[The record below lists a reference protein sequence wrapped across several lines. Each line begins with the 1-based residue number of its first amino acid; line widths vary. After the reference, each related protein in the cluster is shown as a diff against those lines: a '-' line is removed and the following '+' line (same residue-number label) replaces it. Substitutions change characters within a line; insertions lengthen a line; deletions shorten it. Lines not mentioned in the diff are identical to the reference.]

1 MSKLRNCSFCNSPIN
16 AENLGIE
23 GLNACICFECL
34 DLYHQLVELQEK
46 EDYEKSINDKIMNPN
61 LSPKVIFDQLN
72 EEVIGQIE
80 AKRVLSVALY
90 LHYLRITND
99 NLRIDKSNILLYG
112 PTGVGKTL
120 LAKTMAK
127 IINVP
132 IAICDATV
140 YTQAGY
146 VGEDVENILLQL
158 IQNADYNVELAE
170 KGIVFIDEF
179 DKIARKSESQS
190 ITRDVSGEGVQNA
203 LLKIIEGNIVNVPPH
218 GGRKHP
224 YQECIQID
232 TSNILFICAG
242 AFDGLVSNDSYSIGF
257 DSKLKD
263 NKQVN
268 VEKFKKYGII
278 PEILGRLPIIAGLKD
293 LTKEELKLILTKP
306 TNSLT
311 KQYQNI
317 FSLCNVE
324 LSFMDEALDDIATKA
339 IKQKSG
345 ARSLRKIMDEKML
358 DTLFELPI
366 IDGTKYILVKKNEI
380 KKIKDKVSKDI
391 LSKENIS
398 KEKILTDSILN
409 A

>member
-1 MSKLRNCSFCNSPIN
+1 MPKAKYCSFCN
-16 AENLGIE
+16 AEIDANNLGIE
-23 GLNACICFECL
+23 GINACICFDCL

-46 EDYEKSINDKIMNPN
+46 ESVELEISKKILNPT
-61 LSPKVIFDQLN
+61 LSPKQIYQKLD
-72 EEVIGQIE
+72 EEVIGQKD
-80 AKRVLSVALY
+80 AKKVLSVALY
-90 LHYLRITND
+90 LHYLRITNQ
-99 NLRIDKSNILLYG
+99 NLNIEKSNILLYG

-158 IQNADYNVELAE
+158 IQNADYNIELAE
-170 KGIVFIDEF
+170 KGIVFLDEF
-179 DKIARKSESQS
+179 DKIARKSESTS

-203 LLKIIEGNIVNVPPH
+203 LLKIIEGNVVNVPPH

-224 YQECIQID
+224 YQECLQID

-242 AFDGLVSNDSYSIGF
+242 AFDGIVAKDSYSIGF
-257 DSKLKD
+257 DSKLK
-263 NKQVN
+263 NSHQVDIDSFR
-268 VEKFKKYGII
+268 KFGII
-278 PEILGRLPIIAGLKD
+278 PELLGRLPIIAKLDELSKD
-293 LTKEELKLILTKP
+293 ELKQILTKP
-306 TNSLT
+306 SNSLT

-317 FSLCNVE
+317 FSTCNVE
-324 LSFMDEALDDIATKA
+324 LAFLDDALDELATNA

-345 ARSLRKIMDEKML
+345 ARSLRKMMDEKMI

-366 IDGTKYILVKKNEI
+366 TDGTKIIQVGKEQI
-380 KKIKDKVSKDI
+380 KKFKN
-391 LSKENIS
+391 NIR
-398 KEKILTDSILN
+398 
-409 A
+409 

>member
-16 AENLGIE
+16 ANNLGIE
-23 GLNACICFECL
+23 GINACICFECL

-46 EDYEKSINDKIMNPN
+46 EEYEKSINDKIINPS

-72 EEVIGQIE
+72 EEVIGQFE

-90 LHYLRITND
+90 LHYLRITNA
-99 NLRIDKSNILLYG
+99 NLKIDKSNILLYG

-127 IINVP
+127 IIQVP

-203 LLKIIEGNIVNVPPH
+203 LLKIIEGNVVNVPPH

-242 AFDGLVSNDSYSIGF
+242 AFDGLVSDDSYSIGF

-263 NKQVN
+263 SKQVN
-268 VEKFKKYGII
+268 IEKFKKYGII

-317 FSLCNVE
+317 FSLYNVE
-324 LSFMDEALDDIATKA
+324 LSFMDDALDDIATKA
-339 IKQKSG
+339 LKQKSG
-345 ARSLRKIMDEKML
+345 ARSLRKIMDEKLL
-358 DTLFELPI
+358 DVLFELPI
-366 IDGTKYILVKKNEI
+366 VDGTRYILVKKNEI
-380 KKIKDKVSKDI
+380 RKIKDKTSVDNLLEEKI
-391 LSKENIS
+391 TKE
-398 KEKILTDSILN
+398 EILTDSILN